1 MKPWSTRMRRRR
13 AWLLVVFFLLTGRLS
28 ITLQAGEEAID
39 YLRDVKPL
47 LAKHCTTCHG
57 SRTQESGLR
66 LDTAV
71 DLRAGGDSGPSIVP
85 GKAVESRLIHA
96 VEATG
101 GVSRMPPEDRPALKP
116 DEIKVLRRWIDAG
129 AAAPATEERPTVET
143 KHWAFQA
150 PVATVPPLLIQRSWA
165 RSPID
170 LFILKRLAAI
180 EGKKNEEGDQ
190 ANGKSPGA
198 ATTAN
203 ASATRAS
210 LPLSSSPLGAAPLA
224 PSPLAAAATQL
235 RRLRLD
241 LTGLPPT
248 VDELTEFLADE
259 APDAYER
266 ALDRTLARPS
276 FGERFGRHWLDQ
288 ARYADS
294 NGYTRD
300 FGREIWPYRDWVL
313 RAINQDLPF
322 NQFTIEQLAGDL
334 LPEPTNAQL
343 VATGF
348 HRNTLI
354 NEEGGTDQEQFRV
367 EAVADRVATTGQ
379 VWLGLTLGCARC
391 HNHKYDPISQR
402 EFYQFFAF
410 LNDCDEPTIEAPTQL
425 NLERKDLETRDQVR
439 GQIAALDRQIE
450 ARRSELEQQQAA
462 WEKTVTPQ
470 QRARLPGPIQ
480 IAYDMP
486 VEKRDAQN
494 KKTLEDYYRQT
505 EHARQAFPLLDEIA
519 RLREREPKI
528 PQTLVL
534 RRRAEPRVTQVHKRG
549 DFLNLGVVVQPGV
562 PAVLPSLPTNVASR
576 LELARW
582 LVDDRNPLTARVI
595 VNRYWQ
601 TLFGRGLVET
611 DDDFGLQ
618 GTPPTHPELL
628 DWLARQFQ
636 QPDRAAW
643 STKRWLRDV
652 LSSAVYRQ
660 SSDARP
666 DLAELD
672 PRNELLARQNRLRVE
687 AEIVRDL
694 ALGASGLLTSV
705 VGGPSVMPPQPE
717 GVYAFTQDPK
727 PWKTETGANRYR
739 RGMYTFFWRSLPH
752 PMLTVF
758 DAPNANVSCTK
769 RLRSNTPLQ
778 ALTLANDVMFVE
790 CARSLSERLLAES
803 SVSVRERIQHLVRLT
818 LSRDPT
824 AEEMNYLVTLVESQR
839 QAFAAEPALADEF
852 LREMSTTESDAGHA
866 AQGNLGSDQK
876 NADDKVGKSD
886 DGKRAKGGERD
897 AERAAWM
904 AVARVL
910 LNLDEFITRE

>member
-1 MKPWSTRMRRRR
+1 MNDWYPQRMRSWAIAWFTMLFVAQR
-13 AWLLVVFFLLTGRLS
+13 ALALVADEQPV
-28 ITLQAGEEAID
+28 D
-39 YLRDVKPL
+39 YLRDIKPIL
-47 LAKHCTTCHG
+47 TKHCTSCHG

-66 LDTAV
+66 LDTAA
-71 DLRAGGDSGPSIVP
+71 DLQAGGDSGP
-85 GKAVESRLIHA
+85 AVVAGRASESRLIQA
-96 VEATG
+96 LEGAN
-101 GVSRMPPEDRPALKP
+101 GVSRMPPEDRPALTAG
-116 DEIKVLRRWIDAG
+116 EIKLLRRWVDEG
-129 AAAPATEERPTVET
+129 AKSPQAEERAERST
-143 KHWAFQA
+143 KHWSFLP
-150 PVATVPPLLIQRSWA
+150 PVMTSPPDVRQRAWA
-165 RSPID
+165 QSPID
-170 LFILKRLAAI
+170 NFILQKL
-180 EGKKNEEGDQ
+180 ENH
-190 ANGKSPGA
+190 S
-198 ATTAN
+198 
-203 ASATRAS
+203 
-210 LPLSSSPLGAAPLA
+210 
-224 PSPLAAAATQL
+224 PSPLAPAATQL
-235 RRLRLD
+235 RRMHLD
-241 LTGLPPT
+241 LIGLPPS
-248 VDELTEFLADE
+248 TEELADYL
-259 APDAYER
+259 ADYLADDQPDAYHR
-266 ALDRTLARPS
+266 ALDRTLARPA

-313 RAINQDLPF
+313 RALNHDMPF
-322 NQFTIEQLAGDL
+322 DQFTIEQLAGDL
-334 LPEPTNAQL
+334 LPDPKNDQL

-402 EFYQFFAF
+402 EFYQFFAL
-410 LNDCDEPTIEAPTQL
+410 LNDCEEPSIEAPTQL
-425 NLERKDLETRDQVR
+425 NIERGDLETRQR
-439 GQIAALDRQIE
+439 IRQEIAELDRQIE
-450 ARRSELEQQQAA
+450 ARREELERQQAA

-470 QRARLPGPIQ
+470 QRAQLPGPIQ

-505 EHARQAFPLLDEIA
+505 EHARQAIPLLQQIA
-519 RLREREPKI
+519 QLREREPKI
-528 PQTLVL
+528 PQTLIL
-534 RRRAEPRVTQVHKRG
+534 RRRAEARVTHVHKRG

-562 PAVLPSLPTNVASR
+562 PAVLPTIAEANR
-576 LELARW
+576 LQLARW
-582 LVDDRNPLTARVI
+582 LVDGRNPLTARVV

-618 GTPPTHPELL
+618 GTSPTHPELL
-628 DWLARQFQ
+628 DWLALHYQGEQ
-636 QPDRAAW
+636 GAGW

-652 LSSAVYRQ
+652 MSTAVYRQ
-660 SSDARP
+660 SSAARP

-672 PRNELLARQNRLRVE
+672 PRNELLARQTRLRVE

-694 ALGASGLLTSV
+694 ALASSGLLTKV
-705 VGGPSVMPPQPE
+705 VGGPSVMPPQPD

-727 PWKTETGANRYR
+727 PWKTELGGNRYR

-758 DAPNANVSCTK
+758 DAPNANVTCTR

-778 ALTLANDVMFVE
+778 ALTLANDVMFME
-790 CARSLSERLLAES
+790 CAQSLADRLLAES
-803 SVSVRERIQHLVRLT
+803 SVSLVERVQHLVRLT
-818 LSRDPT
+818 LSREPT
-824 AEEMNYLVTLVESQR
+824 AEETEYLVGLVERQR
-839 QAFAAEPALADEF
+839 QAFAADPASVRELLSRERAAGGAAAGAAAGAVKTDAAATVPAAVADEG
-852 LREMSTTESDAGHA
+852 RGVAAG
-866 AQGNLGSDQK
+866 
-876 NADDKVGKSD
+876 
-886 DGKRAKGGERD
+886 RD
-897 AERAAWM
+897 VERAAWT

>member
-1 MKPWSTRMRRRR
+1 
-13 AWLLVVFFLLTGRLS
+13 
-28 ITLQAGEEAID
+28 
-39 YLRDVKPL
+39 
-47 LAKHCTTCHG
+47 
-57 SRTQESGLR
+57 
-66 LDTAV
+66 
-71 DLRAGGDSGPSIVP
+71 
-85 GKAVESRLIHA
+85 
-96 VEATG
+96 
-101 GVSRMPPEDRPALKP
+101 
-116 DEIKVLRRWIDAG
+116 
-129 AAAPATEERPTVET
+129 
-143 KHWAFQA
+143 
-150 PVATVPPLLIQRSWA
+150 A

-170 LFILKRLAAI
+170 LFILQKLEAVEQTKI
-180 EGKKNEEGDQ
+180 
-190 ANGKSPGA
+190 
-198 ATTAN
+198 
-203 ASATRAS
+203 
-210 LPLSSSPLGAAPLA
+210 A
-224 PSPLAAAATQL
+224 PSPLAPAATQL

-266 ALDRTLARPS
+266 ALDRTLARPA

-300 FGREIWPYRDWVL
+300 FGRDIWPYRDWVL

-425 NLERKDLETRDQVR
+425 NLERQDLETRTQVR
-439 GQIAALDRQIE
+439 GQIAELDRQIE
-450 ARRSELEQQQAA
+450 ARRTDLEEQQAA

-534 RRRAEPRVTQVHKRG
+534 RRRAEPRVTNVHKRG

-562 PAVLPSLPTNVASR
+562 PAVLPSLLPPQAANGAGR

-660 SSDARP
+660 SSAARP
-666 DLAELD
+666 DLVELD

-694 ALGASGLLTSV
+694 ALGASGLLTTA
-705 VGGPSVMPPQPE
+705 VGGPSVMPPQPD

-758 DAPNANVSCTK
+758 DAPGANVSCTK

-790 CARSLSERLLAES
+790 CARSLSERLIAES
-803 SVSVRERIQHLVRLT
+803 SVSIRERIQHLVRLT
-818 LSRDPT
+818 LARDPST
-824 AEEMNYLVTLVESQR
+824 EEMNYLVTLVESQR
-839 QAFAAEPALADEF
+839 QAFAAEPARIEEL
-852 LREMSTTESDAGHA
+852 LHG
-866 AQGNLGSDQK
+866 G
-876 NADDKVGKSD
+876 DKS
-886 DGKRAKGGERD
+886 GENS
-897 AERAAWM
+897 A
-904 AVARVL
+904 AVAQRVPG
-910 LNLDEFITRE
+910 